1 MDKIRC
7 PNCKGMK
14 QVAKL
19 GGMMGDCNLCLGQGS
34 IKAEDKPKP
43 VIVEAVQP
51 VNDIIKRVADSVP
64 TTTLELKENEGLPT
78 DKQLA
83 EIEAIKSGNEPQIK
97 IDGKRAIYKR
107 KKA

>member
-7 PNCKGMK
+7 PNCRGMK

-19 GGMMGDCNLCLGQGS
+19 GGMMGDCNLCLGTGS
-34 IKAEDKPKP
+34 VTEKPKP
-43 VIVEAVQP
+43 VIVEAVEP
-51 VNDIIKRVADSVP
+51 VNDIVKRVADCVP
-64 TTTLELKENEGLPT
+64 TTTLELKEDEGLPT

-83 EIEAIKSGNEPQIK
+83 EIQAIQEGKETQIK
-97 IDGKRAIYKR
+97 VDPKRAIYKR